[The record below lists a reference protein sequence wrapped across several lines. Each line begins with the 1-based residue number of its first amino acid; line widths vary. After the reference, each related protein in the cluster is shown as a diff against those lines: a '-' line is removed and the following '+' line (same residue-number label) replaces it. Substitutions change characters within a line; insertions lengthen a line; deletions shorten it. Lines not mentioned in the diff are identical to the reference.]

1 MSYKKYEIILLIFT
15 ERFMSKAK
23 TLDQAYEQILSELL
37 VTFLKKHKDY
47 GKGNI
52 LSVKELGIS
61 MRISEKVERLKH
73 LLLKEEMGEA
83 PANESIEDS
92 WTDIAVYAILARLL
106 RNGQFEKLSVDP
118 KKMENL

>member
-1 MSYKKYEIILLIFT
+1 MST
-15 ERFMSKAK
+15 AK
-23 TLDQAYEQILSELL
+23 TLDQAYQQILDELL
-37 VTFLKKHKDY
+37 LTFLKKHKDY

-52 LSVKELGIS
+52 LSVRELGIA

-73 LLLKEEMGEA
+73 LLLKEEIGGT

-118 KKMENL
+118 KKMEDL